1 MADQRL
7 VKAIMSGKG
16 YGMVLK
22 GADLSGANLQGVNLE
37 RAILRNVDFTDTD
50 LYGARLAEADFTGS
64 DLRGADLS
72 GADAFGAKFTGVKYD
87 DSTKWP
93 RGFTPPGG
101 GDRMASRNRRASAD
115 PELVDMILRGEG
127 KGANLTDVDL
137 EGANLRRVNL
147 QGAKLEGAALA
158 EADLEGADLR
168 GANLKDA
175 FMNDANLF
183 DADLGGANLTGANL
197 RSANFTGAN
206 LASAFLKGADLRNA
220 KLMDADFTDAILGGA
235 NLTGANLRGANFQL
249 AILEGAILQGLDL
262 QGLDL
267 RDAYLVRADL
277 RDAYLRGADLRGANL
292 KGADL
297 ADADLTGVEYDAKTV
312 WPQGFTPPVEGRMA
326 SRGGRKA
333 STMAPIKFASTHP
346 FDIAEQSAET
356 EEILSWNMLTDG
368 ITRRAKLFSRL
379 ALDTIMPQDEIV
391 TDFTIFGVT
400 YRNRP
405 VYVNFGSREVL
416 EKCRR
421 LFYREEDEFPEY
433 GKCKISMSVR
443 ILPYGKDV
451 REISEDDFNGNELG
465 LRMNCY
471 FQAIVKIEDLSSTRE
486 VYEDFFELEES
497 SYILLPISAEEVEF
511 PVNRSASRR
520 LSRFEKGVP
529 ADPTENM
536 SPEDAAEWEEM
547 TEKYKD
553 KFKKASGGTRYA
565 AGKIVAREPYMRAL
579 QRMQDAFDR
588 SGGDPVKLYDAID
601 RRVRATRELG
611 KLQGIYDAIVFDV
624 MRGTFGPVPRFL
636 DVRYKALLEQLQK
649 VLYMSRSAQ
658 Y

>member
-1 MADQRL
+1 MADKQL
-7 VKAIMSGKG
+7 VEMIKSG
-16 YGMVLK
+16 V
-22 GADLSGANLQGVNLE
+22 GAD
-37 RAILRNVDFTDTD
+37 F
-50 LYGARLAEADFTGS
+50 
-64 DLRGADLS
+64 RGTS
-72 GADAFGAKFTGVKYD
+72 
-87 DSTKWP
+87 
-93 RGFTPPGG
+93 
-101 GDRMASRNRRASAD
+101 
-115 PELVDMILRGEG
+115 
-127 KGANLTDVDL
+127 
-137 EGANLRRVNL
+137 L
-147 QGAKLEGAALA
+147 QGA
-158 EADLEGADLR
+158 D
-168 GANLKDA
+168 
-175 FMNDANLF
+175 
-183 DADLGGANLTGANL
+183 
-197 RSANFTGAN
+197 
-206 LASAFLKGADLRNA
+206 
-220 KLMDADFTDAILGGA
+220 
-235 NLTGANLRGANFQL
+235 
-249 AILEGAILQGLDL
+249 
-262 QGLDL
+262 
-267 RDAYLVRADL
+267 
-277 RDAYLRGADLRGANL
+277 LRGADLRGAFLKGASLYNANLQGADLVDANLMGADLSGAKLYDADFRGANLQDANL
-292 KGADL
+292 KGANL
-297 ADADLTGVEYDAKTV
+297 YNATLQDADLYDANLQGADLFEANFRNANLRGADLRGAFLVGAKLTGADLRGILYDSKTK
-312 WPQGFTPPVEGRMA
+312 WPKGFTPPVGGRFASRKLTVPDQHQLKILIDNVKNPLKGKFLGGPSAEEAEEILREKFRYTDAQIKKLKGDDFGGGRMA

-346 FDIAEQSAET
+346 FDIAEQSAES
-356 EEILSWNMLTDG
+356 EEILSWDMLTDG

-405 VYVNFGSREVL
+405 VYVNFDFREVL

-433 GKCKISMSVR
+433 GKCKVSMSVR
-443 ILPYGKDV
+443 IAPYGKDV

-497 SYILLPISAEEVEF
+497 SYIVLPISAEEVEF
-511 PVNRSASRR
+511 PVSRSASRR
-520 LSRFEKGVP
+520 LSRFEEGVP

-547 TEKYKD
+547 NEKYGD

-649 VLYMSRSAQ
+649 ALYMSRSAQ